1 MLELTIFIHGQ
12 VQDLAVRGH
21 ILDLIDQFSWPIRG
35 EAKLLAT
42 GTLKITAQ
50 ASLDDLREF
59 RSHLLE
65 SLTQYKIRDIEDHL
79 REIEEFTFDA
89 FNICYDEN

>member
-12 VQDLAVRGH
+12 VQDLAVRGQ
-21 ILDLIDQFSWPIRG
+21 ILDLIDQFSWPIKG

-42 GTLKITAQ
+42 GTLKIVAQ
-50 ASLDDLREF
+50 AELDELREF
-59 RSHLLE
+59 RSHLFE
-65 SLTQYKIRDIEDHL
+65 SLSQYKIRDIEDHL
-79 REIEEFTFDA
+79 REIDQYTFDT